1 MVAIKFGKEPWNGVP
16 IGCWATELIGSLG
29 RNQSLLDHAPPT
41 CPPIYSPVQLYA
53 GAGVGT
59 GALYTKGATSAA
71 DTMLATVSAASE
83 TVANNADFIGSIPT
97 SLPACRS

>member
-29 RNQSLLDHAPPT
+29 KNQSLLDHAPPT

-59 GALYTKGATSAA
+59 GALYTGALYVSAETSAA
-71 DTMLATVSAASE
+71 NAPPEAASTPSAAPKMR
-83 TVANNADFIGSIPT
+83 FIVR
-97 SLPACRS
+97 LPPR